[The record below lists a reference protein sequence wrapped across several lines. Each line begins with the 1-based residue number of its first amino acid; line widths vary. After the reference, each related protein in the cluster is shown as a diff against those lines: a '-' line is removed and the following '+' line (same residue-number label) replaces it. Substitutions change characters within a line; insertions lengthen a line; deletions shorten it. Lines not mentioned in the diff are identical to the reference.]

1 MRFLRPVLVCGAVG
15 LAGLASVPEAA
26 AQAPAPA
33 GWTVSS
39 NADGLIGLTHPT
51 GEAVLFERLGVAPD
65 NVEGLLAEL
74 AAATPCLGLA
84 GARAV
89 TVPGGAGQM
98 RDAVEGGIACRL
110 IWGKQADGRF
120 ALSLSLEAA
129 DGALGART
137 LQGSRMAGYVA
148 PPAGAARTTPGGT
161 QAPKPLARSAGTAP
175 DDAALKAA
183 LAKVPAQSRPVDV
196 VLQTGWTFVGDQ
208 MQMQLEPVL
217 LFPNGLST
225 HCPEWDPLRVAATVE
240 AFAQAGLECDLL
252 PWRRKGAEYQIQ
264 DTDGEWGEPLPGAE
278 NKGAKP
284 GRRVSLTLQS
294 LNRISTLGNWGS
306 PGLLVINEGSLSM
319 TTDGVI
325 QMGSSRFTWRNADT
339 ESRTDAPLIGR
350 YYLDGFLIAIG
361 DDQGQ
366 TTVTSFLDVK
376 SDQDTFV
383 YLGDDFY
390 FPPDP

>member
-1 MRFLRPVLVCGAVG
+1 MRFLKPVLVCGAVA
-15 LAGLASVPEAA
+15 LAGLASGLGAA

-33 GWTVSS
+33 GWESS
-39 NADGLIGLTHPT
+39 SKVDGMVVLTHPT
-51 GEAVLFERLGVAPD
+51 GDAVIIEGVGASAQT
-65 NVEGLLAEL
+65 VESMLARTATMEECSGLSD
-74 AAATPCLGLA
+74 
-84 GARAV
+84 ARTV
-89 TVPGGAGQM
+89 TALGGAGQM
-98 RDAVEGGIACRL
+98 RDAVGDGIACRM
-110 IWGKQADGRF
+110 IWGKQADGLF
-120 ALSLSLEAA
+120 ALSVSLEAEH
-129 DGALGART
+129 GALGART
-137 LQGSRMAGYVA
+137 LQVSRMAGYVA
-148 PPAGAARTTPGGT
+148 PPPSAARTPPTRP
-161 QAPKPLARSAGTAP
+161 QVPPPLARAAGTAP
-175 DDAALKAA
+175 DDAALKAV
-183 LAKVPAQSRPVDV
+183 LAKVPTQSRPVDV
-196 VLQTGWTFVGDQ
+196 VLQTGWTFIGDQ

-217 LFPNGLST
+217 LFPNGLAT
-225 HCPEWDPLRVAATVE
+225 HCPEWDPLRVAATAE

-252 PWRRKGAEYQIQ
+252 PWRRSGAEYQIR
-264 DTDGEWGEPLPGAE
+264 DTDGAWGVALPGAE

-306 PGLLVINEGSLSM
+306 PGLLIINEGSLAM

-361 DDQGQ
+361 DEQGQ
-366 TTVTSFLDVK
+366 VSVTSFLDVK

-383 YLGDDFY
+383 YLGDQLY